1 MNDSNKLLAEHE
13 KQFTLN
19 IKLVIY
25 LKKNV
30 SNGSIDVL
38 SQDPSQHINHEQES
52 GSDFIHVLQFRCH
65 GTNPHKFR

>member
-25 LKKNV
+25 LKKMF
-30 SNGSIDVL
+30 
-38 SQDPSQHINHEQES
+38 QMEA
-52 GSDFIHVLQFRCH
+52 
-65 GTNPHKFR
+65 